1 MPLQIYDILKPL
13 PLFQGLGSSE
23 IQDIVAHIRFGFSQ
37 YKKGQPI
44 IRREENCRGLVYLIN
59 GEMDI
64 ITYGEDNSYKLCEHV
79 TAPYIIE
86 PERVFGLRQRFTLTC
101 TASSPCSI
109 LTVRKEEVMRLS
121 TDYLVFRMNILNI
134 LSTIGQRR
142 YELLRPAINNKPRQ
156 RIAAFLNA
164 VSHTTTWPKVL
175 RIKMTTLADYLSL
188 SRLDISLELNNLDN
202 EGIIR
207 LQRGIITFHRMI

>member
-1 MPLQIYDILKPL
+1 MSLQIYDILKPL

-37 YKKGQPI
+37 FKKGQPI

-64 ITYGEDNSYKLCEHV
+64 MTCGENDRYRLYEHV
-79 TAPYIIE
+79 SAPYLIE
-86 PERVFGLRQRFTLTC
+86 PERVFGLRQKFSLTY
-101 TASSPCSI
+101 TATSPCSI
-109 LTVRKEEVMRLS
+109 LTVRKDEVMKLS

-134 LSTIGQRR
+134 LSTIGQHR
-142 YELLRPAINNKPRQ
+142 YDILRPSINRNPRE

-164 VSHTTTWPKVL
+164 VSHTSTWPKVL
-175 RIKMTTLADYLSL
+175 KIKMTTLAEYLSM
-188 SRLDISLELNNLDN
+188 SRLEISLELNKLSN

-207 LQRGIITFHRMI
+207 LQRGIITFHRTI

>member
-37 YKKGQPI
+37 YKKGQLI

-142 YELLRPAINNKPRQ
+142 YELLMPAINNKPRQ